1 MTIEQAIRQKKFN
14 NEYEKAVVNIMYTAS
29 WLDDLT
35 LKALKPY
42 AISPQQYNVLRILRG
57 ASPGVVRLADI
68 TERMIDKNS
77 NATRL
82 VEKLRQKNYLK
93 RDVCPSNRRQVDIGI
108 TQKGLDILSEIDEIT
123 KTWIDPLRAL
133 SKPEAVTL
141 NNLLDKLRG
150 GDEK

>member
-1 MTIEQAIRQKKFN
+1 
-14 NEYEKAVVNIMYTAS
+14 
-29 WLDDLT
+29 
-35 LKALKPY
+35 
-42 AISPQQYNVLRILRG
+42 
-57 ASPGVVRLADI
+57 
-68 TERMIDKNS
+68 
-77 NATRL
+77 
-82 VEKLRQKNYLK
+82 
-93 RDVCPSNRRQVDIGI
+93 VDIGI